1 VSAPIPWA
9 EANQRHLVA
18 ALDRVR
24 VALERH
30 AGGAARA
37 ADDPAAEIPR
47 EGQPP
52 PALARLEVAFGLSGF
67 ERDLLLLCAGVE
79 LDAAFAALCRDAQS
93 GAPAGPTFGLALAA
107 LPGAHWSALAPA
119 APLRYWRLVEPVTG
133 EGLTSSRLR
142 IEERV
147 LHFLTGTGSLDE
159 RLQGLAE
166 PLEGG
171 GDLPPSHGAVADRIV
186 ALWSAREE
194 PPALVSLCGD
204 DRWGKHAVAA
214 AACGALGLAPHRMR
228 AADVP
233 AGAVEREALARLWE
247 REAVLGGCALL
258 VEVDDADPPEVVRA
272 AAALADRVRSPL
284 LAASRD
290 PLRGAGRPALRLD
303 VDRPTPDEQRALW
316 LGALGAGAAGLNGE
330 LDPVVSQFR
339 LGAREI
345 RLASTAAGRA
355 AAGEGLA
362 ASLWDACRTQS
373 RPRLDDL
380 AQRIDTGV
388 GWEDLVLPGPQT
400 QTLREITAQVR
411 RRAQVYERWGFGR
424 GARGLGIA
432 ALFSGPSGTGKTLAA
447 EVLAGELRLDL
458 YRIDLSQV
466 VSKYIGETEKNLRR
480 VFDAAEEGG
489 AVLLFDEAD
498 ALFGKRSEVKD
509 SHDRYANIEVSYLLQ
524 RMETYRGLAV
534 LTTNLRSALDT
545 AFLRRLRFV
554 VAFPFPDAAQ
564 RAEIWRRALP
574 PETPTRGLDFVKLA
588 RLGVAG
594 GNIRNIALAAAFL
607 AAEAGDPLGM
617 EHLLQA
623 ARGEYAK
630 LERPLGAPEIAGWT

>member
-247 REAVLGGCALL
+247 REAVLGG
-258 VEVDDADPPEVVRA
+258 
-272 AAALADRVRSPL
+272 
-284 LAASRD
+284 
-290 PLRGAGRPALRLD
+290 
-303 VDRPTPDEQRALW
+303 W
-316 LGALGAGAAGLNGE
+316 
-330 LDPVVSQFR
+330 
-339 LGAREI
+339 
-345 RLASTAAGRA
+345 
-355 AAGEGLA
+355 
-362 ASLWDACRTQS
+362 
-373 RPRLDDL
+373 
-380 AQRIDTGV
+380 
-388 GWEDLVLPGPQT
+388 
-400 QTLREITAQVR
+400 
-411 RRAQVYERWGFGR
+411 VYERWGFGR

-432 ALFSGPSGTGKTLAA
+432 ALFAGPAA
-447 EVLAGELRLDL
+447 RARRWPPRCSPASCARPLPHRPEPGGQ
-458 YRIDLSQV
+458 QV
-466 VSKYIGETEKNLRR
+466 HRRDREEPAARLRR
-480 VFDAAEEGG
+480 RRGGRRGAALRRGRRALRQAQRGEGQPRPLRQHRG
-489 AVLLFDEAD
+489 QLPAPAD
-498 ALFGKRSEVKD
+498 GGVPRPRHPD
-509 SHDRYANIEVSYLLQ
+509 DQ
-524 RMETYRGLAV
+524 PQG
-534 LTTNLRSALDT
+534 ALDT
-545 AFLRRLRFV
+545 AFLRRIRFV
-554 VAFPFPDAAQ
+554 VHFPFPDAAQ
-564 RAEIWRRALP
+564 RAEIWRRVFP

-588 RLGVAG
+588 R
-594 GNIRNIALAAAFL
+594 
-607 AAEAGDPLGM
+607 
-617 EHLLQA
+617 
-623 ARGEYAK
+623 
-630 LERPLGAPEIAGWT
+630 